1 MELMLAY
8 ILIIFPIILVF
19 YVAFIY
25 WYATMPS
32 VIQFARYR
40 ERRYARGYDGNSIIM
55 LSVLFI
61 ISIALFVWYIF
72 ELLKNNYLS
81 NSKIFNYI
89 FSPLSFLVV
98 CTICIYFLY
107 HKYSVNI
114 FKLSFKKNT
123 KNEDLLEPRKINSP
137 NNPQNIILHNYLNNF
152 NTFNT
157 EVSVDNS
164 TSETHVDNSVTNNN
178 VQQSEKLLHPLLKN
192 LTREQLTSVINS
204 FNDLIIIDEI
214 SLAKLYHLFEG
225 KDIEGRV
232 QITVINQKNKL
243 NYRRGIDFI
252 KKIVDTENVVNPLTE
267 KEFYKTE
274 IAHIVEKYF
283 WLKSSLGDEKT
294 SIAVV
299 DLYYEK
305 FRF

>member
-1 MELMLAY
+1 MELILAY

-72 ELLKNNYLS
+72 ELLENNYLS
-81 NSKIFNYI
+81 NSEIFNYI

-123 KNEDLLEPRKINSP
+123 KNEDLLEHKVIKEFLKSTFPPTIV
-137 NNPQNIILHNYLNNF
+137 NNHNYYNYESTRVTMKKHEIVRDLEDEQILDIIKKNEGISLNKIS
-152 NTFNT
+152 
-157 EVSVDNS
+157 VSKLLDFMKGKEFQGRIVIDVKKHGEGQIQKKPTILFLDDLLYFKKFWNS
-164 TSETHVDNSVTNNN
+164 EEKKHVDIM
-178 VQQSEKLLHPLLKN
+178 
-192 LTREQLTSVINS
+192 R
-204 FNDLIIIDEI
+204 
-214 SLAKLYHLFEG
+214 
-225 KDIEGRV
+225 
-232 QITVINQKNKL
+232 
-243 NYRRGIDFI
+243 FI
-252 KKIVDTENVVNPLTE
+252 KK
-267 KEFYKTE
+267 
-274 IAHIVEKYF
+274 YF
-283 WLKSSLGDEKT
+283 SIQCDDEEYVLSEANINDHLK
-294 SIAVV
+294 I
-299 DLYYEK
+299 
-305 FRF
+305 